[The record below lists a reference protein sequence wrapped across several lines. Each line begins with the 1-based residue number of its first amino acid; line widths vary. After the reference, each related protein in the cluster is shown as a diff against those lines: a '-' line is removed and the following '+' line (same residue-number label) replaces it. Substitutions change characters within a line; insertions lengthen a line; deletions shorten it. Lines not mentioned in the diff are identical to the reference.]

1 MRIAPQSQEEFIE
14 RIHSS
19 LEFASGPQQE
29 GTINA
34 GLGMQLVDCDL
45 SRRELTIAM
54 EIKPWMYNPAAT
66 TIHGGVSAALADHA
80 MGTLIYCVNDCD
92 FTPTVS
98 LSLTYLQPVRLDCRL
113 LIRCTL
119 QSDGGRLATATAV
132 AWSEGYEDDPC
143 FVTTATY
150 YLIHKKS

>member
-1 MRIAPQSQEEFIE
+1 MRIAPQSQEEFVD

-80 MGTLIYCVNDCD
+80 MGTLIYCVNDCE

-119 QSDGGRLATATAV
+119 QADGGRLATATAT

-150 YLIHKKS
+150 YLIRKKS

>member
-1 MRIAPQSQEEFIE
+1 MRIAPQSQEEFVE
-14 RIHSS
+14 RIRAS
-19 LEFASGPQQE
+19 LEFASGPRQE

-80 MGTLIYCVNDCD
+80 MGTLIYCVNDCE

-98 LSLTYLQPVRLDCRL
+98 LDCRL

-119 QSDGGRLATATAV
+119 QADGGRLATATAT

-150 YLIHKKS
+150 YLIRKKS

>member
-1 MRIAPQSQEEFIE
+1 MQIAPQSQEEFIA
-14 RIHSS
+14 RIHAS
-19 LEFASGPQQE
+19 LEFASGPRQE

-45 SRRELTIAM
+45 ERRELTIAM

-92 FTPTVS
+92 FTPTVN

-119 QSDGGRLATATAV
+119 QSDGGRLATATAT

-150 YLIHKKS
+150 YLIRKRS

>member
-14 RIHSS
+14 RIHAS

-45 SRRELTIAM
+45 ARRELTIAM

-80 MGTLIYCVNDCD
+80 MGTLIYCVNDCE
-92 FTPTVS
+92 FTPTVN

-119 QSDGGRLATATAV
+119 QADGGHLATATAT
-132 AWSEGYEDDPC
+132 AWSEGYEEDPC

-150 YLIHKKS
+150 YLIRKRS

>member
-1 MRIAPQSQEEFIE
+1 MRIAPQNQEEFIG
-14 RIHSS
+14 RIRAS
-19 LEFASGPQQE
+19 LEFASGPRQE

-66 TIHGGVSAALADHA
+66 TVHGGVSAALADHA

-98 LSLTYLQPVRLDCRL
+98 LSLTYLQPVRLDARL

-150 YLIHKKS
+150 YLIRKKS

>member
-1 MRIAPQSQEEFIE
+1 MQIAPQSQEEFIA
-14 RIHSS
+14 RIHAS
-19 LEFASGPQQE
+19 LEFASGPRQE

-45 SRRELTIAM
+45 ERRELTIAM

-80 MGTLIYCVNDCD
+80 MGTLIYCVNDCE
-92 FTPTVS
+92 FTPTVN

-119 QSDGGRLATATAV
+119 QADGGKLATATAV
-132 AWSEGYEDDPC
+132 SWSEGYEDDPC

-150 YLIHKKS
+150 YLIRKRS

>member
-1 MRIAPQSQEEFIE
+1 MRIAPQSQEEFVD

-54 EIKPWMYNPAAT
+54 EIRPWMYNPAAT

-80 MGTLIYCVNDCD
+80 MGTLIYCVNDCE
-92 FTPTVS
+92 FTPTVN

-119 QSDGGRLATATAV
+119 PADGGKLATATAT
-132 AWSEGYEDDPC
+132 AWSEGSEEDPC

-150 YLIHKKS
+150 YLIRKKS